1 MEKSWIKYWKYYL
14 MNPTWNLKTHLPRA
28 VYHPLTSLGSPN
40 SVLESFGSSIGKTT
54 YWQCFTISGITFY
67 PEIRIGQTRYHSKQ
81 DLETFNLIGNGP
93 HNSFWSN
100 RFHHFKLNLQI
111 VTKKSAPCL
120 SNIFVLN
127 HGCAKCTRWLAKFTL
142 GSLFVPM
149 SSLKG
154 WLLGDGWFR

>member
-1 MEKSWIKYWKYYL
+1 MNQVLEILLKEPNLKFKNSPSPRCLPPFDIPRLAKLSIGKFWFKYWKDYL
-14 MNPTWNLKTHLPRA
+14 LAVLHYFGHNILPRDK
-28 VYHPLTSLGSPN
+28 N
-40 SVLESFGSSIGKTT
+40 
-54 YWQCFTISGITFY
+54 W
-67 PEIRIGQTRYHSKQ
+67 QTRYHSKQ

-120 SNIFVLN
+120 SNIFVWN
-127 HGCAKCTRWLAKFTL
+127 RGCAKCTKWLAKFTL

-154 WLLGDGWFR
+154 WLLGDGWFH